1 MENILSLFDLAKVFQ
16 AYPQSFINYSIP
28 VFQFPFVRLHVY
40 FVRGWVSPL
49 ETEMMSTITNPT
61 LTLCEIKVTYTS
73 KVKISDRIKISSSAC
88 VAQMFRNIWSD
99 HLEFREEC
107 NILLL
112 NRANHVM
119 GWFNVSIGG
128 VASTVVDPKVI
139 FSVALKCN
147 ASGIILS
154 HNHPSGNLNPS
165 DADLNLTKKLNSG
178 GKLLEIN
185 ILDHLI
191 LTTDRYYSFADEGML

>member
-1 MENILSLFDLAKVFQ
+1 MEI
-16 AYPQSFINYSIP
+16 
-28 VFQFPFVRLHVY
+28 
-40 FVRGWVSPL
+40 
-49 ETEMMSTITNPT
+49 
-61 LTLCEIKVTYTS
+61 
-73 KVKISDRIKISSSAC
+73 
-88 VAQMFRNIWSD
+88 
-99 HLEFREEC
+99 REEF

-112 NRANHVM
+112 NRANHVL